1 MAIALRDIDPEDAYR
16 LIVLRKTLGED
27 FKKVA
32 FVVRYAGLLD
42 RKTIGAI
49 LNGSKWLIRQLEGL
63 VSVLK
68 TAWLKNVVTQIVSY
82 LRKAISYGRLARW
95 IKVYF
100 VDMFVYYLSN
110 AIALTSTFI
119 SVMSVLF
126 G

>member
-1 MAIALRDIDPEDAYR
+1 MAVALRDIDPEDAFR
-16 LIVLRKTLGED
+16 LIILRKTLGED

-42 RKTIGAI
+42 RKTLRSI
-49 LNGSKWLIRQLEGL
+49 LNGSKWLLRQLEGL
-63 VSVLK
+63 ASVMK
-68 TAWLKNVVTQIVSY
+68 TAWLKNVVAEIVGY
-82 LRKAISYGRLARW
+82 LRKAIGYGRLATW

-110 AIALTSTFI
+110 AIALTSAFI

>member
-1 MAIALRDIDPEDAYR
+1 MDIDPEDAFR
-16 LIVLRKTLGED
+16 LIILRKTLGEE
-27 FKKVA
+27 FKRIA

-42 RKTIGAI
+42 RKTLRSI
-49 LNGSKWLIRQLEGL
+49 LNGSKWLLRQLEGL
-63 VSVLK
+63 ASVMK
-68 TAWLKNVVTQIVSY
+68 TAWLKNVVTEIVGY

-110 AIALTSTFI
+110 AIALSSAFI
-119 SVMSVLF
+119 NVMSVLF